1 MTSPKPAPAGQA
13 AGDAPPAE
21 RQQVAAEVDTLLDL
35 AVGRLGGARRDGQH
49 AMARAVAEAIGT
61 GEHLLV
67 QAGTGTGKSLG
78 YLVPAVRHAVRE
90 DERVVVSTATLA
102 LQRQVVTRDL
112 PLVADAV
119 APRLP
124 RAPRIA
130 LLKGWHNYVCLQKVS
145 GGYPT
150 EDPSALF
157 ALPVDAHGEHAGA
170 ADHPAADD
178 GAGSGRGD
186 RVGDLGAQVLRL
198 REWAEE
204 TGTGDR
210 DDLVPGVS
218 DRAWRQV
225 SVTSLECL
233 GPRCHMIEEC
243 FPNRARNLA
252 KEADVVVTNH
262 AMLGIAAS
270 GAPGVLPEHDV
281 LVVDEAHELTDRVT
295 AQATV
300 DLSVA
305 SVEHAARL
313 ARRHGGVPTTDL
325 DAASVA
331 LGAVLAE
338 LPEGR
343 FRDGLPD
350 AAVLAVGAVRDAAR
364 GLLTVLKPDGAP
376 AQAAAEGGMK
386 MAASAMLALFEIA
399 DRMSGD
405 AARSG
410 RDVLWCSRG
419 DDGSGGFRGS
429 GMSRLHAAPL
439 AVNGLIRTHLLAG
452 RSAVMTSATLS
463 LGGTFVPVAR
473 SLGLERPARRD
484 AADAEPL
491 AGAAAAGAG
500 VVPAA
505 ALAEQPTAPSGLPDA
520 GPRAAGT
527 ADAGTADGGT
537 PDGESPGETAGA
549 ASTSATRAD
558 EERAW
563 RGLDVGSPFDYRRQ
577 GILYIASR
585 LPAPGREPTTDA
597 QLDEIAALV
606 TAAGGRTLGLFSSR
620 RAATAAAEAMRERL
634 DVPVLVQGD
643 DQLPT
648 LVRQFAEDP
657 ATCLFGTL
665 SLWQG
670 VDVPGAACQLVL
682 IDRIPFPRP
691 DDPVRSARSEA
702 VQASGGNGF
711 MQVAATHAALLLAQG
726 AGRLIRSTQDRGVV
740 AVLDPRLATARYG
753 DFLARSLPDFW
764 RTTDR
769 AAVLSAL
776 ERLAALA

>member
-1 MTSPKPAPAGQA
+1 MASGTSSGEAPARSA
-13 AGDAPPAE
+13 AD
-21 RQQVAAEVDTLLDL
+21 EVEALLDL
-35 AVGRLGGARRDGQH
+35 AVDRLGGGRRDGQH
-49 AMARAVAEAIGT
+49 AMARAVAEAIDR

-112 PLVADAV
+112 PLVAEAI
-119 APRLP
+119 APSLP
-124 RAPRIA
+124 RAPQVA
-130 LLKGWHNYVCLQKVS
+130 LLKGWHNYLCLHKAS
-145 GGYPT
+145 GGYPV
-150 EDPSALF
+150 EDGGTLF
-157 ALPVDAHGEHAGA
+157 TLPVDARAEHAGA
-170 ADHPAADD
+170 ADHPPAE
-178 GAGSGRGD
+178 GE

-198 REWAEE
+198 REWADE
-204 TGTGDR
+204 TDTGDR
-210 DDLVPGVS
+210 DDLVPGVT

-233 GPRCHMIEEC
+233 GPRCPMIEEC
-243 FPNRARNLA
+243 FPNRARGLA

-270 GAPGVLPEHDV
+270 GSPGVLPEHDV

-305 SVEHAARL
+305 SIEHAARL
-313 ARRHGGVPTTDL
+313 ARRHGGVPTDDL

-331 LGAVLAE
+331 LGAVLVE

-343 FRDGLPD
+343 FRDGLPP
-350 AAVLAVGAVRDAAR
+350 AAVDAVAAVRDAAR
-364 GLLTVLKPDGAP
+364 GLLSALKPDGAP
-376 AQAAAEGGMK
+376 AQAAAEGGVK

-399 DRMSGD
+399 DRMAGD
-405 AARSG
+405 PARPQH
-410 RDVLWCSRG
+410 DVLWCSRG
-419 DDGSGGFRGS
+419 EDVPGGRRGG
-429 GMSRLHAAPL
+429 GMSKLHAAPL

-452 RSAVMTSATLS
+452 RSGVLTSATLA
-463 LGGTFVPVAR
+463 LGGSFESLARAVGLGTPAR
-473 SLGLERPARRD
+473 SD
-484 AADAEPL
+484 AATDAEPR
-491 AGAAAAGAG
+491 AGARPAGA
-500 VVPAA
+500 
-505 ALAEQPTAPSGLPDA
+505 PTASDA
-520 GPRAAGT
+520 S
-527 ADAGTADGGT
+527 DAPEAPGVTDGGT
-537 PDGESPGETAGA
+537 ATAGPA
-549 ASTSATRAD
+549 AGGTAGGTTGPPAAGRPSGEAERPWRAV
-558 EERAW
+558 
-563 RGLDVGSPFDYRRQ
+563 DVGSPFDYRRQ

-597 QLDEIAALV
+597 QLDEIATLV

-648 LVRQFAEDP
+648 LVRRFADDP
-657 ATCLFGTL
+657 GTCLFGTL

-670 VDVPGAACQLVL
+670 VDVPGPSCRLVL

-702 VQASGGNGF
+702 VVAAGGNGF

-726 AGRLIRSTQDRGVV
+726 AGRLIRGTDDRGVV

-753 DFLARSLPDFW
+753 EFLTRSLPDFW

-769 AAVLSAL
+769 SRVV
-776 ERLAALA
+776 AALGRLPT